1 MGFLTALH
9 QYRKNK
15 AKQFNAEDQYNKDAF
30 SLEKYE
36 VQAMLEKITQR
47 SDFLKAINAIPVHNE
62 QGRKIFGPLKP
73 NITGRQYL
81 ERHIIEQSDYEN
93 GYQVYETDSG
103 ITLKWG
109 MLDVFNLYPEK
120 FDQLIDEFVLDQIAA
135 NIMQIGWAGKSVAQ
149 NTAAVD
155 LSDVNKGWLA
165 LLAEQKPENVKAT
178 GKNGKL
184 KIFGENADYAN
195 LDALAIALRNQLDEH
210 HRNRNDLVFL
220 VGTGLLA
227 REEQPITSINP
238 PEQDKAGLQNHH
250 IANQFGGMKALTP
263 PQFPLYGAVVTTLQ
277 NLSLY
282 THNRS
287 GRYSIRQDDERKR
300 EVVSYWRFEGYV
312 VEDLGLMAAVDPAMV
327 ILG

>member
-1 MGFLTALH
+1 MNFSTELH
-9 QYRKNK
+9 KFRDNK
-15 AKQFNAEDQYNKDAF
+15 AKQFNAQDQYDKSAF
-30 SLEKYE
+30 SLDEYQVKE
-36 VQAMLEKITQR
+36 MNEKIQQR
-47 SDFLKAINAIPVHNE
+47 SDFLNAINMIPVHQE
-62 QGRKIFGPLKP
+62 QGAKIYGPLKP
-73 NITGRQYL
+73 NVTGRQDAA
-81 ERHIIEQSDYEN
+81 RHIIDQIDNEQ
-93 GYQVYETDSG
+93 GYRVYETDSG
-103 ITLKWG
+103 VTVKWG
-109 MLDVFNLYPEK
+109 LLDNFSQHPEK
-120 FDQLIDEFVLDQIAA
+120 FDHLLDEFVLDQIAA
-135 NIMQIGWAGKSVAQ
+135 NIMQIGWAGKSLAA
-149 NTAAVD
+149 NTQAID

-238 PEQDKAGLQNHH
+238 PAQEKTGLQNHY
-250 IANQFGGMKALTP
+250 IANQFGGMKTLTP
-263 PQFPLYGAVVTTLQ
+263 PQFPIYGAVVTTLQ

-282 THNRS
+282 IFNRS
-287 GRYSIRQDDERKR
+287 GRYSIRQDQDYKR
-300 EVVSYWRFEGYV
+300 EIVSYWRYEGYV
-312 VEDLGLMAAVDPAMV
+312 IEDLGLMAAIDPAMV